1 MYVFEKDLFDFFK
14 CFIAFAEEKGDE
26 TSLKAEVNLE
36 NAKEVLQKEDSESFF
51 VKYEWHINVFFRILI
66 VAGSLYV
73 WSRLGYAAFKGD
85 SDDSDTFKGGI
96 DLLSSLLEDEVCSVE
111 SQSTTE
117 QTSVESENLTEQTSE
132 SEIQSSDSSTKQ

>member
-51 VKYEWHINVFFRILI
+51 VKYE
-66 VAGSLYV
+66 
-73 WSRLGYAAFKGD
+73 
-85 SDDSDTFKGGI
+85 
-96 DLLSSLLEDEVCSVE
+96 
-111 SQSTTE
+111 
-117 QTSVESENLTEQTSE
+117 
-132 SEIQSSDSSTKQ
+132 